1 MELKQIR
8 TLLEISHSE
17 EIMRRYFVVNGYD
30 GALTMLGLIM
40 GFYVSDS
47 VDLAVVITSCLA
59 AALAL
64 GMSGISSA
72 YISEAAERRRILE
85 QLEGAMVTSLDE
97 SHHARAVI
105 WIPWLVALVNG
116 IAPLLIALIIIIPL
130 WLARSGV
137 VLVFGPDHCSAG
149 TGSEEHACGT
159 DGTHFCRV
167 PENFACVHHGF
178 SRGYCLRIVQ
188 RCHWDRCQP
197 DPAGN
202 DQSTPAYRAERDNGC
217 HIAGGIDEHH
227 CSGAEQ
233 FRHIGGR

>member
-8 TLLEISHSE
+8 ILLEISHSE

-85 QLEGAMVTSLDE
+85 QLEGAMVTSLDK

-116 IAPLLIALIIIIPL
+116 IAPLLISLIIIIPL
-130 WLARSGV
+130 WLARSGM
-137 VLVFGPDHCSAG
+137 VLVFGPLLSAMVVALVIVFLLGVFLGRVGG
-149 TGSEEHACGT
+149 TFWLWSG
-159 DGTHFCRV
+159 
-167 PENFACVHHGF
+167 
-178 SRGYCLRIVQ
+178 L
-188 RCHWDRCQP
+188 
-197 DPAGN
+197 
-202 DQSTPAYRAERDNGC
+202 QSLAVALVTVGLIYLVG
-217 HIAGGIDEHH
+217 
-227 CSGAEQ
+227 
-233 FRHIGGR
+233 